1 VHRTNINEQVSNSNM
16 IQNTHIDSEYTNYT
30 LNVHAVTT
38 KLHLFTVTLDVH
50 QIQVKLLV
58 NTFYYYNSMTIFK
71 GRKVALSCAQ
81 GIVHIKV
88 I

>member
-1 VHRTNINEQVSNSNM
+1 MNKLIR
-16 IQNTHIDSEYTNYT
+16 YT
-30 LNVHAVTT
+30 LNVHAVTI
-38 KLHLFTVTLDVH
+38 KLHLFTVTLDDH

-58 NTFYYYNSMTIFK
+58 KTFYYYYSMTIFK
-71 GRKVALSCAQ
+71 GKRVALSCAQ

>member
-1 VHRTNINEQVSNSNM
+1 
-16 IQNTHIDSEYTNYT
+16 

-58 NTFYYYNSMTIFK
+58 KTFYY
-71 GRKVALSCAQ
+71 
-81 GIVHIKV
+81 
-88 I
+88 

>member
-1 VHRTNINEQVSNSNM
+1 MNKLIH
-16 IQNTHIDSEYTNYT
+16 YT

-58 NTFYYYNSMTIFK
+58 KTFYYYNSMTIFK
-71 GRKVALSCAQ
+71 GRRVALSCAHK
-81 GIVHIKV
+81 GDLRPGGTKPGLVNYS
-88 I
+88 

>member
-1 VHRTNINEQVSNSNM
+1 VNKLIH
-16 IQNTHIDSEYTNYT
+16 YT

-50 QIQVKLLV
+50 QIQVQLLV
-58 NTFYYYNSMTIFK
+58 KTVYYYNSITFLK
-71 GRKVALSCAQ
+71 GRRVALSCAQ

>member
-1 VHRTNINEQVSNSNM
+1 VNKLIH
-16 IQNTHIDSEYTNYT
+16 YT
-30 LNVHAVTT
+30 LNVHAVTA
-38 KLHLFTVTLDVH
+38 KLHPFTVTLDVH

-58 NTFYYYNSMTIFK
+58 KPFYYYDSMTIFK
-71 GRKVALSCAQ
+71 GRRVALSCAQ